1 MKQIQ
6 SYNGI
11 SRLTIEIGDET
22 ISVLLVEELSLEL
35 IGQNLELCFK
45 ETNVLVALRIE
56 GVGNSFCSKI
66 VEIQEDEL
74 FARIILESHLAK
86 NGNIS
91 ALVSLDFINQNAL
104 KIGSE
109 VFWHIS
115 ENEITLENI
124 QTIETFKPFGQGFP
138 EPLLGIR
145 INTSFLSP
153 IGKENQHLKVNNQSF
168 SAIGFNMK
176 KPENAETCLLLGNL
190 EKNVFNSHITPQLRI
205 IKIKP

>member
-1 MKQIQ
+1 M
-6 SYNGI
+6 
-11 SRLTIEIGDET
+11 
-22 ISVLLVEELSLEL
+22 VEELSLEL
-35 IGQNLELCFK
+35 IGQNLEWCFK

-115 ENEITLENI
+115 ENEIM
-124 QTIETFKPFGQGFP
+124 
-138 EPLLGIR
+138 LLGV
-145 INTSFLSP
+145 
-153 IGKENQHLKVNNQSF
+153 G
-168 SAIGFNMK
+168 
-176 KPENAETCLLLGNL
+176 
-190 EKNVFNSHITPQLRI
+190 
-205 IKIKP
+205 

>member
-86 NGNIS
+86 NGNIT
-91 ALVSLDFINQNAL
+91 ALVSLDF
-104 KIGSE
+104 KY
-109 VFWHIS
+109 
-115 ENEITLENI
+115 
-124 QTIETFKPFGQGFP
+124 
-138 EPLLGIR
+138 
-145 INTSFLSP
+145 
-153 IGKENQHLKVNNQSF
+153 
-168 SAIGFNMK
+168 
-176 KPENAETCLLLGNL
+176 
-190 EKNVFNSHITPQLRI
+190 
-205 IKIKP
+205 

>member
-1 MKQIQ
+1 MLNNLVGILKQIQ

-104 KIGSE
+104 KVGSE

-115 ENEITLENI
+115 ENEIM
-124 QTIETFKPFGQGFP
+124 
-138 EPLLGIR
+138 LLGV
-145 INTSFLSP
+145 
-153 IGKENQHLKVNNQSF
+153 G
-168 SAIGFNMK
+168 
-176 KPENAETCLLLGNL
+176 
-190 EKNVFNSHITPQLRI
+190 
-205 IKIKP
+205 